1 MLDKALCA
9 LVEDLHERGM
19 EKDVSVVCWGEFGRT
34 PKING
39 KAGRDH
45 WGPVYSTV
53 LAGGGIRG
61 GQVYGS
67 SDKIA
72 GYPADNPVHVRDFIA
87 TIYHCL
93 GYGSDT
99 RVVDPTGR
107 PHFVVQ
113 GTPVHSLF

>member
-1 MLDKALCA
+1 M
-9 LVEDLHERGM
+9 
-19 EKDVSVVCWGEFGRT
+19 
-34 PKING
+34 
-39 KAGRDH
+39 
-45 WGPVYSTV
+45 

-113 GTPVHSLF
+113 GSPVHSLL